1 MLTLKTLRDDPQAV
15 VEKLAIKNFDAKPIV
30 DRVLELDS
38 LRRSLQTESDAILS
52 QQKTLSSQIGALMK
66 QGLKAEAEAAAAAA
80 APSVNDIDDIFRIFK
95 RRKQLAN
102 DRQTVTLDSL
112 NTDKK

>member
-66 QGLKAEAEAAAAAA
+66 QGDKQGAEKVKEQVAELKAKSGELLKKMDEAQAE
-80 APSVNDIDDIFRIFK
+80 
-95 RRKQLAN
+95 
-102 DRQTVTLDSL
+102 LDSKL
-112 NTDKK
+112 VLLPNTP